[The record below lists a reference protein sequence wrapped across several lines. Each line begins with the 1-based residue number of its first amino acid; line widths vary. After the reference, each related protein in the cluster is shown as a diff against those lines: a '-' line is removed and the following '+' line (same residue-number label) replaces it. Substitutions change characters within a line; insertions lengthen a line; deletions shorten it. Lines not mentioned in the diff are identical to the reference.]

1 MDSYTVG
8 DPIFLIF
15 TTLMQFMHICLQ
27 FTHFFLWCTKSRDLR
42 VLGAK
47 KNWIL
52 GCEPKKQNFQ
62 PCQRFLIFWAIFGDS
77 PRPIPRYQTKAD
89 LNCWTPGCYLCWCWC
104 FLTSFVWFKLLKYH
118 NYSWNCCLSNSES
131 NISAS
136 PNCPAVQTKPV
147 FMNMENQKTLD
158 AHFWRL
164 VNGWR
169 YFESM
174 DNLLWT
180 FVPCSC
186 ESSSYLRTCRTRTHV
201 RMYGC

>member
-104 FLTSFVWFKLLKYH
+104 FLTSFFCGFNYWIITIALEIAAFVIQRATFRLLQTVLLYK
-118 NYSWNCCLSNSES
+118 
-131 NISAS
+131 
-136 PNCPAVQTKPV
+136 PNQS
-147 FMNMENQKTLD
+147 L
-158 AHFWRL
+158 
-164 VNGWR
+164 
-169 YFESM
+169 
-174 DNLLWT
+174 
-180 FVPCSC
+180 
-186 ESSSYLRTCRTRTHV
+186 
-201 RMYGC
+201 